1 MTACIAYDR
10 ISMTIQPNGNTTT
23 RIRTGRTDR
32 RSSGWNIL
40 DRSAA
45 ILFGLLLLAPILT
58 ASPHV
63 SAAPERQAV
72 AGFWHTSGT
81 HILDAHNLPVRMSGV
96 TWYGMETTRWVPAGL
111 DFQPYTTIMDLVK
124 LLGYVTIRLPFSN
137 ELVER
142 NPVVQSGVAAN
153 PELRGK
159 RALDVMDLI
168 AGYAEQIGLK
178 ILLDDQRSRAARPME
193 INTPNEPLWHSP
205 GYSTASWIQDW
216 QTLARRYQSNDA
228 VIGFDLRNEPH
239 AWGSGPWNLAAYLH
253 RSATWGPYGGV
264 EHAATDWR
272 LAAQRAGNAVL
283 AINPHLLIVVEGLQL
298 YPDSSQP
305 GGVASSWW
313 AGLLTPVRSYP
324 LELSVPHQLVYSI
337 HEYGPRKYP
346 MPWFR
351 GMAQGSL
358 QRAWEKQWAFLLD
371 DPAVGYAAPVL
382 LGEFGTCNAGPQ
394 CVKGATPDD
403 QGTWFTLL
411 VRFLQQH
418 QEVAW
423 SFFALDGT
431 NANNCRTDNSL
442 LNVRW
447 DMVSAPALQARLRS
461 IQDVPGVLPTST
473 STPLIPGAT
482 ITRAPRSPSSPLCQ
496 LP

>member
-1 MTACIAYDR
+1 MT
-10 ISMTIQPNGNTTT
+10 TQPIGNTTT
-23 RIRTGRTDR
+23 SIRTDRADR
-32 RSSGWNIL
+32 RSSGWNI
-40 DRSAA
+40 SHGSVA
-45 ILFGLLLLAPILT
+45 ILFVLLLLAPILI
-58 ASPHV
+58 ASPHA
-63 SAAPERQAV
+63 SAAPARQAV
-72 AGFWHTSGT
+72 AGSGFWHTFGT
-81 HILDAHNLPVRMSGV
+81 HILDDHNRPVRMSGV

-111 DFQPYTTIMDLVK
+111 DFQRYTSIMDRVK
-124 LLGYVTIRLPFSN
+124 LLGYLTIRLPFSN
-137 ELVER
+137 ELVEH
-142 NPVVQSGVAAN
+142 NSVVQSGVAAN

-159 RALDVMDLI
+159 HALQVMDLI
-168 AGYAEQIGLK
+168 AGYAQQIGLK
-178 ILLDDQRSRAARPME
+178 ILLDDQRSRASRPMQ

-216 QTLARRYQSNDA
+216 QTLARRYQNNDA

-239 AWGSGPWNLAAYLH
+239 AWGSGPWNLTSYLQH
-253 RSATWGPYGGV
+253 SATWGPYAGLD
-264 EHAATDWR
+264 HAATDWR
-272 LAAQRAGNAVL
+272 LAAERAGNAVL

-298 YPDSSQP
+298 YPDPTQP

-313 AGLLTPVRSYP
+313 AGLLTPVRKYP
-324 LELSVPHQLVYSI
+324 VELSVPHQLVYSI
-337 HEYGPRKYP
+337 HEYGPRKYS

-371 DPAVGYAAPVL
+371 DPSAPYAAPVL

-394 CVKGATPDD
+394 CVKGVAPDD

-442 LNVRW
+442 LNARW
-447 DMVSAPALQARLRS
+447 DTVSTPPLQRRLRS
-461 IQDVPGVLPTST
+461 IQDMPGVLPIST
-473 STPLIPGAT
+473 ATPLIPGAIT
-482 ITRAPRSPSSPLCQ
+482 TRAPRSPSSPLCQ